1 MKFNKDYK
9 SKFKTPSPDGSGIP
23 RFFAWIQ
30 RTAGESFKKIENGF
44 ALLFQ
49 LFFVNLLT

>member
-1 MKFNKDYK
+1 MDCK
-9 SKFKTPSPDGSGIP
+9 SNLKTPSPDGSGILLGRRSP
-23 RFFAWIQ
+23 QKIQ

-49 LFFVNLLT
+49 LFFVNLQT